1 MRGTWVV
8 LVCVGCAGAPTEP
21 SPTTAPAEP
30 APSAAPAEPAAATP
44 PAEPSVA
51 TTPAEAPAPSQGG
64 IVQGPVFHAIGQE
77 PGWTLDVTT
86 ERGMDSLAYVGDY
99 GSVKITFPAAA
110 RAEDPNHMSWSS
122 SADGHTIRVSAERKP
137 CEDAM
142 SGKPYEAVV
151 HVEIDGRK
159 LEGCGQAAR

>member
-1 MRGTWVV
+1 MRWTMAV
-8 LVCVGCAGAPTEP
+8 LVCGGCAGAPSEP
-21 SPTTAPAEP
+21 GATTTPAEP
-30 APSAAPAEPAAATP
+30 APSAAPAEPSPATAPVEAAGEAP
-44 PAEPSVA
+44 
-51 TTPAEAPAPSQGG
+51 APAPSQGG

-77 PGWTLDVTT
+77 PGWTLDVST

-122 SADGHTIRVSAERKP
+122 TADGHTISVSAERKP

-142 SGKPYEAVV
+142 SGKPYEAAV
-151 HVEIDGRK
+151 HVVIDGRK